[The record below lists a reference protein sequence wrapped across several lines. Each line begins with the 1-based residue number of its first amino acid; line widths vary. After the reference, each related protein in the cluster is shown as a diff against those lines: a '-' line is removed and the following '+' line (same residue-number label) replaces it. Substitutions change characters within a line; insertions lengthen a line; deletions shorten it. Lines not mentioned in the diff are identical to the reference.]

1 MYCRVLFPPLYS
13 CCNNNTAA
21 AATLL
26 ENLLTTILLSP
37 MWWNCR
43 PFPFIWLYF
52 TSDRALQS
60 VTFSKIRRARN
71 SLIGF
76 LSESLVFCDKMSEW
90 AIQLKKTR
98 DSLIHSFLVSDL
110 SDLLMVAHFWWAT
123 WAICSH
129 CSILVSDLSD
139 LLTSFIKKEGMSE
152 SLIY

>member
-52 TSDRALQS
+52 TSHRALQS

-76 LSESLVFCDKMSEW
+76 LSKSLVFCDKMSEW
-90 AIQLKKTR
+90 AIQLKKR
-98 DSLIHSFLVSDL
+98 AIRSFI
-110 SDLLMVAHFWWAT
+110 HFWWAT
-123 WAICSH
+123 WAICSWLLIFGERPERFAPIAQFWWATWAI
-129 CSILVSDLSD
+129 CSHRSL
-139 LLTSFIKKEGMSE
+139 KKREWANR
-152 SLIY
+152 